1 MALCFTH
8 VIGVCCRG
16 KDRLTEEGASF
27 YLMDGIGGMK
37 HDSVFIPPRIGGRLT
52 TIYMELGIKESQWL
66 SDHPRLWGGLV

>member
-27 YLMDGIGGMK
+27 YLMDGIG
-37 HDSVFIPPRIGGRLT
+37 DSFNMETCIGPYGTLHKG
-52 TIYMELGIKESQWL
+52 YGYNENLLL
-66 SDHPRLWGGLV
+66 SAAPASAHTLSFMA